1 MRLSRLGQIPGL
13 LAACSLAAC
22 AWVLTSELG
31 AFRAAVA
38 AWAERDMRARTQLAA
53 DALGTAATTG
63 DFRRLRAF
71 GDDCRAEGVRLTVLS
86 GPGGIVYDSATSAFG
101 GHRDRPEVDA
111 ARVHGV
117 GTSFRR
123 SSTTHE
129 DMFYCARRTGEF
141 VVRLAIPAAR
151 VYAPFQR
158 ARIGFI
164 LAGLVGAS
172 AVLLVFLFTNRLLSR
187 IRERERQLAEMRR
200 VEGFRRDFVAN
211 LTHELK
217 TPLTGILGAVDLL
230 DGEDALPPAASRKL
244 FGLLRGET
252 KRLNALVQDVLS
264 LARLE
269 QDQNALHRAFAPA
282 DLGDIVRSVQSR
294 LLPKADAAG
303 VRLVLAAAP
312 SVTIPCDARL
322 VEQALANLVENAL
335 RHSGSPD
342 VVLALAVRDGHAVLS
357 VEDHGAGIPPEHR
370 ARVFERVYRVDKG
383 RSRETGGTGLGL
395 AIVKHIAQLHGGIA
409 TLVPSVGGGCRFEMS
424 LPLPPRHFSH
434 SQ

>member
-129 DMFYCARRTGEF
+129 DMFYCARRTGENQ
-141 VVRLAIPAAR
+141 VVETGYGYFRSPSGSLLASHLGKIFFTGLCSGR
-151 VYAPFQR
+151 GICRETVR
-158 ARIGFI
+158 GLRGFSVAEKGNCFI
-164 LAGLVGAS
+164 QGADS
-172 AVLLVFLFTNRLLSR
+172 DR
-187 IRERERQLAEMRR
+187 REPPDRP
-200 VEGFRRDFVAN
+200 GFRQICDREDQCAN
-211 LTHELK
+211 
-217 TPLTGILGAVDLL
+217 P
-230 DGEDALPPAASRKL
+230 
-244 FGLLRGET
+244 
-252 KRLNALVQDVLS
+252 
-264 LARLE
+264 
-269 QDQNALHRAFAPA
+269 
-282 DLGDIVRSVQSR
+282 
-294 LLPKADAAG
+294 
-303 VRLVLAAAP
+303 
-312 SVTIPCDARL
+312 
-322 VEQALANLVENAL
+322 
-335 RHSGSPD
+335 
-342 VVLALAVRDGHAVLS
+342 
-357 VEDHGAGIPPEHR
+357 
-370 ARVFERVYRVDKG
+370 
-383 RSRETGGTGLGL
+383 
-395 AIVKHIAQLHGGIA
+395 
-409 TLVPSVGGGCRFEMS
+409 
-424 LPLPPRHFSH
+424 
-434 SQ
+434 